1 MIMIKKKFK
10 LIAMSILI
18 LALNIGC
25 NQFLEVDSLTRVNSE
40 ILLSSEKGLK
50 TILANL
56 YNRMPLEDFNYRPDV
71 GFNLRGWGG
80 GAGEMVMT
88 SMYTDES
95 ILSQGNGI
103 GLGGYNY
110 WTRGFE
116 TNREVNIFLN
126 SIKSAFDGGIISE
139 AVYNRLWS
147 EAHFIRA
154 YVYFGLAKRFGGVPI
169 IDWLQ
174 DDDYTGDAEV
184 LKVPRSTELDTWK
197 FILAECDKAI
207 EYLPTPDE
215 FSDNDGNP
223 LYRATRWTA
232 YALKSRV
239 ALHAASI
246 AKYSSEASFTG
257 EAVNL
262 KLVGMDASDATFF
275 YNECISASNAIIENS
290 NYSLYMPNPA
300 NAADAAKNFQ
310 ELFMNTQGNEIIFAK
325 TYLDGSKYADQG
337 HDYDVRYSPSQA
349 STGFHKWGRF
359 SVALDL
365 VDLYEDYT
373 DDGTGTS
380 ALIKTRTDGIENSYF
395 STNNPPSSQ
404 VASIPFIKYGNPYEP
419 FMNKDA
425 RLHGS
430 VIVPGGVYKG
440 VTIVM
445 QGGMIKKDGTLVIY
459 QRDQE
464 EGYDGNMYY
473 TYGADAPTNYSGFAT
488 MTSADDANYSA
499 TGFSVRKYLAEDK
512 TIVGTERSS
521 YTPWIEFRLAEI
533 YLNYA
538 ESVAESGQ
546 GSQANAQNYLNAL
559 RKRAGHTDNIPLTLE
574 NVLKER
580 RLELA
585 FENIRIWD
593 LVRRR
598 EYHTLYNNFRRKALV
613 QLIDLREPTPK
624 YVFLRM
630 EQFHDVQAGG
640 RTFQVNN
647 YYYNIPGVDVSGLIN
662 NPGR

>member
-1 MIMIKKKFK
+1 MLIM
-10 LIAMSILI
+10 
-18 LALNIGC
+18 ALHTGC
-25 NQFLEVDSLTRVNSE
+25 NQFLEVDSLTKVSSDV
-40 ILLSSEKGLK
+40 LLSSEKGLK

-56 YNRMPLEDFNYRPDV
+56 YNRMPMEDFNYRPDV
-71 GFNLRGWGG
+71 GFNQRGWGG

-95 ILSQGNGI
+95 ILSNGNGI
-103 GLGGYNY
+103 GLGSYNY

-116 TNREVNIFLN
+116 TNREVNSFLN
-126 SIKSAFDGGIISE
+126 SIKTAFDDGIITES
-139 AVYNRLWS
+139 VYNRLWS

-154 YVYFGLAKRFGGVPI
+154 YIYFGLAKRFGGVPI
-169 IDWLQ
+169 IDRFQ
-174 DDDYTGDAEV
+174 DEDFTGDAEV
-184 LKVPRSTELDTWK
+184 LKVPRSTELETWK
-197 FILAECDKAI
+197 FILAECDKAVQ
-207 EYLPTPDE
+207 YLPQPEEFTEPD
-215 FSDNDGNP
+215 GKP
-223 LYRATRWTA
+223 LYRATKWTA

-246 AKYSSEASFTG
+246 AKYSSEVSFTG
-257 EAVNL
+257 EAANL

-275 YNECISASNAIIENS
+275 YNECISASSAIIENS
-290 NYSLYMPNPA
+290 KHSLYKPTPA
-300 NAADAAKNFQ
+300 NATEAAKNFQ
-310 ELFMNTQGNEIIFAK
+310 ELFMNTQGDEIIFAK
-325 TYLDGSKYADQG
+325 TYLDGSKYSDQG
-337 HDYDVRYSPSQA
+337 HDYDIRYSPSQA

-365 VDLYEDYT
+365 VDLYEDYS
-373 DDGTGTS
+373 DDGTGKS
-380 ALIKTRTDGIENSYF
+380 ASIKTRTDGVENSYF
-395 STNNPPSSQ
+395 STNSPTSSQ
-404 VASIPFIKYGNPYEP
+404 VASIPFIKYDNPYEP
-419 FMNKDA
+419 FKDKDA

-430 VIVPGGVYKG
+430 VIVPGGVFKG

-445 QGGMIKKDGTLVIY
+445 QGGMIKKDGSFVIY
-459 QRDQE
+459 QNYQEKGRDSVT
-464 EGYDGNMYY
+464 YY
-473 TYGADAPTNYSGFAT
+473 TYGANAPTNYSGFAT
-488 MTSADDANYSA
+488 MTSADDANYSS

-512 TIVGTERSS
+512 SIVGTERSS
-521 YTPWIEFRLAEI
+521 YTPWIEFRLAEV

-538 ESVAESGQ
+538 EAVAESGQ

-559 RKRAGHTDNIPLTLE
+559 RKRAGHTDNIPLTLA

-613 QLIDLREPTPK
+613 QLIDLRDPTPK

-630 EQFHDVQAGG
+630 EQFHDIQAGG
-640 RTFQVNN
+640 RSFQVNN